1 MKTLIPRTKSIAAK
15 KPKKILWKVFGKTVK
30 PIKARHF
37 PEPPDT
43 LDATKVIER
52 NTKLERQAKLPVP
65 VYFPAN
71 D

>member
-1 MKTLIPRTKSIAAK
+1 MKTLPRRTKSIAAK
-15 KPKKILWKVFGKTVK
+15 KPKKILWKVVGKMAEPV
-30 PIKARHF
+30 KARHF

-52 NTKLERQAKLPVP
+52 NTKLERQSKLPVP